1 MIVLK
6 RIYSIYGILIFI
18 LTFLLL
24 FPLFLVCIRIPDW
37 EKYGRKVNQF
47 WANLFFLL
55 IFMPVKVEG
64 KENIK
69 KGQPYIF
76 AANHFSYLDIAMMGF
91 VPGDVVYIGKNSI
104 RKVPLFGYYFKKL
117 HIAVN
122 RSSIRSRSEVLVKAK
137 NAISKGSSIVIFP
150 EGGITTGMPP
160 HMNKFKDG
168 AFSLAIDKQIPLV
181 PVTLSFNHL
190 ILPDDGRLL
199 LNFKKGKLVIH
210 PPIPTEGLTIKD
222 IPTIRNKCY
231 NTIQDQLWEDN
242 NLLETEKTIIQT
254 L

>member
-1 MIVLK
+1 
-6 RIYSIYGILIFI
+6 
-18 LTFLLL
+18 
-24 FPLFLVCIRIPDW
+24 
-37 EKYGRKVNQF
+37 
-47 WANLFFLL
+47 
-55 IFMPVKVEG
+55 VEG

-69 KGQPYIF
+69 SGQAYIF

-91 VPGDVVYIGKNSI
+91 IPGDVVYIGKSSI

-122 RSSIRSRSEVLVKAK
+122 RSSIKSRSEVLVRAK

-168 AFSLAIDKQIPLV
+168 AFSLAIDKQIPLI

-190 ILPDDGRLL
+190 ILPDDGRFL
-199 LNFKKGKLVIH
+199 LNFKKGKIVIH
-210 PPIPTEGLTIKD
+210 PPIQTLGLTAKD
-222 IPTIRNKCY
+222 IQGIRNKCY
-231 NTIQDQLWEDN
+231 YTIQDQLWEDN
-242 NLLETEKTIIQT
+242 NLLDTEKIIIHT

>member
-1 MIVLK
+1 MILLK
-6 RIYSIYGILIFI
+6 RIYSIYAFLIFG
-18 LTFLLL
+18 LTFLLFL
-24 FPLFLVCIRIPDW
+24 PLFLVCIWIPGW

-47 WANLFFLL
+47 WANLLFLL
-55 IFMPVKVEG
+55 ILKPIKVEG

-69 KGQPYIF
+69 PGQPYIF

-91 VPGDVVYIGKNSI
+91 IPGDVVYIGKSSI

-122 RSSIRSRSEVLVKAK
+122 RSSIKSRGEVLVRSK

-160 HMNKFKDG
+160 HLNKFKDG
-168 AFSLAIDKQIPLV
+168 AFSLAIDKQIPLI

-199 LNFKKGKLVIH
+199 LNFKKGKIVIH
-210 PPIPTEGLTIKD
+210 PPIQTLGLNAKD

-242 NLLETEKTIIQT
+242 DLLASEKTIIQT